1 MARNNHLMIMGD
13 ITGDIYFD
21 TITLSGKT
29 MQYLRM
35 LLFLKAVEGS
45 ASVEGLRVVVYGPLA
60 ELTYGHVQKGSRIA
74 VFGHIQQRVHD
85 GNRLFEI
92 VAEEIQYLR
101 NVDWE
106 RGEQIRMDLV
116 KRGELHPSYKDNRPQ
131 ETATHA

>member
-1 MARNNHLMIMGD
+1 
-13 ITGDIYFD
+13 
-21 TITLSGKT
+21 
-29 MQYLRM
+29 M

-74 VFGHIQQRVHD
+74 VFGHIQQRIHN
-85 GNRLFEI
+85 GNLFFEI
-92 VAEEIQYLR
+92 VAEEIQYIR

-116 KRGELHPSYKDNRPQ
+116 RRGELHPSYKDNRPQ
-131 ETATHA
+131 ETAAHA

>member
-21 TITLSGKT
+21 TITLSGKS

-35 LLFLKAVEGS
+35 LLFLKAVVGS

-92 VAEEIQYLR
+92 VAEEIQYIR
-101 NVDWE
+101 NVDWD
-106 RGEQIRMDLV
+106 RGEQIRMELV
-116 KRGELHPSYKDNRPQ
+116 RRGELHPSYKDTRLQ
-131 ETATHA
+131 ETTTHA